1 MAMQDVASMLRQY
14 REQERPQ
21 LERLATAELPRVQ
34 GLSNKTHMV
43 LFMLFMLFTTVFYMA
58 WNIYHVNSLRKS
70 VDTIVREQSTAEGKA
85 QLFFNAVR
93 KQKQKQGE
101 I

>member
-1 MAMQDVASMLRQY
+1 MQDAASMLRQY

-21 LERLATAELPRVQ
+21 LERLATAEIPRVH

-43 LFMLFMLFTTVFYMA
+43 LFMVFMLLTTIFYMA
-58 WNIYHVNSLRKS
+58 WNIYHVNNLRQS

-93 KQKQKQGE
+93 KQKKQGD

>member
-1 MAMQDVASMLRQY
+1 MQDAASMLRQY

-21 LERLATAELPRVQ
+21 LERLATAEIPRVH

-43 LFMLFMLFTTVFYMA
+43 LFMVFMLVTTVFYMA
-58 WNIYHVNSLRKS
+58 WNIHHVNNLRQS
-70 VDTIVREQSTAEGKA
+70 VDTIVRDQSTAEGKA

-93 KQKQKQGE
+93 KQKKHGD

>member
-1 MAMQDVASMLRQY
+1 
-14 REQERPQ
+14 
-21 LERLATAELPRVQ
+21 
-34 GLSNKTHMV
+34 
-43 LFMLFMLFTTVFYMA
+43 MA
-58 WNIYHVNSLRKS
+58 WNIHHVNNLRQS

-93 KQKQKQGE
+93 KQKKQGD

>member
-1 MAMQDVASMLRQY
+1 MQDVASMLRQY

-21 LERLATAELPRVQ
+21 LERLATAQVAKTE

-43 LFMLFMLFTTVFYMA
+43 LFMLFMLVTTVFYMA
-58 WNIYHVNSLRKS
+58 WNIYHVNNLRQS

-93 KQKQKQGE
+93 KQKKQGD